1 MGGERMFR
9 GNAVGRA
16 TRAARF
22 DNPRMSHFD
31 VKLYVHLVW
40 STKGRVPFVLDRF
53 APRLHR
59 RIAAIAE
66 RERCLAL
73 AVGGIADH
81 VHLLLSLHPAMAVST
96 LVRILKANTS
106 QWVSCELRAPDFAWQ
121 EGYGA
126 FSLRECELDTVRH
139 YVIHQPEHHATGT
152 TVLEWELPSPPH
164 HAATPRNPSWG

>member
-1 MGGERMFR
+1 
-9 GNAVGRA
+9 
-16 TRAARF
+16 
-22 DNPRMSHFD
+22 MSHFN

-40 STKGRVPFVLDRF
+40 GTTNRVPFVLDPF

-59 RIAAIAE
+59 RLAALSE

-81 VHLLLSLHPAMAVST
+81 VHLLLSLHPTVAVST

-106 QWVSCELRAPDFAWQ
+106 QWVSRELRAPDFTWQ

-126 FSLRECELDTVRH
+126 FSLRECELDTVRQ
-139 YVIHQPEHHATGT
+139 YVIHQPEHHAAGT
-152 TVLEWELPSPPH
+152 TITDWELSSPPH
-164 HAATPRNPSWG
+164 HRPPLATPRNPSWG